1 MQGSHG
7 MKNKCLPYERSCGV
21 PLIVRIPWMEQK
33 KLVET
38 PVSAVDFYPT
48 CMELAGG
55 RSKKKLPGESLLG
68 LIEGKHTE
76 HRPVF
81 AENHM
86 TSNPWYM
93 MRNERFKLVVNS
105 ERMEPVMLFDLKK
118 DPEEAENI
126 VSDPAFFQVKQELLE
141 EPVSYTHL
149 ITWQDEVLYQSTDKI
164 ADWSE
169 DDYEIYRQDVANGF
183 TIWNLASKK
192 EIISDSVRYLKSYV
206 LWIGVSLAV
215 GIVLALFY
223 SRKRY
228 VIFQDIVGH
237 SAALED
243 EKNALQA
250 ESCLY
255 ELLTLRCV

>member
-1 MQGSHG
+1 MQEYLKLYYAMVSQIDANVGRILNELERLKIADQTAVIFSSDHGDMQGSHG

-141 EPVSYTHL
+141 EL
-149 ITWQDEVLYQSTDKI
+149 
-164 ADWSE
+164 
-169 DDYEIYRQDVANGF
+169 
-183 TIWNLASKK
+183 KK
-192 EIISDSVRYLKSYV
+192 EVGDYV
-206 LWIGVSLAV
+206 
-215 GIVLALFY
+215 Y
-223 SRKRY
+223 R
-228 VIFQDIVGH
+228 
-237 SAALED
+237 E
-243 EKNALQA
+243 E
-250 ESCLY
+250 
-255 ELLTLRCV
+255 